1 MHGDRQEEDGVAVV
15 SPGAGA
21 EVLLHRL
28 HDREELLCESRHIVE
43 QHLHVKST
51 PWNGVSAT
59 KLYV

>member
-1 MHGDRQEEDGVAVV
+1 MHGNRQEEDGVAVV

-28 HDREELLCESRHIVE
+28 HDREELLSESCHIVE

-51 PWNGVSAT
+51 QWNRVSAT
-59 KLYV
+59 KLYT